1 MTRPTVARI
10 DFDALVHNL
19 AVARRH
25 AGTARVLAVG
35 KADAYGHGL
44 ARVWPAW
51 KGAAGI
57 AVLEL
62 EAAVRLR
69 EQGFGGRVV
78 LLEGFFEAGELEIID
93 RFDLVPVLHDQRQI
107 AMLSGCRPRRPLP
120 VLLKL
125 NSGMN
130 RLGFRPAAFRV
141 VLEQLAADARIGE
154 ITLMTHFAGA
164 DDGRGVD
171 DQLALF
177 RTVAASSGLP
187 VTLANSA
194 ALLRRPDTCGDWVRP
209 GIMLFGGSPFADTN
223 AAALGLLPVMTLQS
237 RIIGEQMLAA
247 GEAVGYGAAFVADRP
262 MRVGVVACGYA
273 DGYPRHAPTGTP
285 VLVNGVRTRTLGR
298 VSMDLLGVDLG
309 PVAGAGV
316 GSEVVLWGRGLP
328 VDDVAVAAGTIGYE
342 LLCALAP
349 RVRVEVCG
357 GAPDIDDPMR

>member
-10 DFDALVHNL
+10 DLDALVHNL

-62 EAAVRLR
+62 DAAVRLR

-78 LLEGFFEAGELEIID
+78 LLEGFFEAGELGVID
-93 RFDLVPVLHDQRQI
+93 RFDLIPVLHDQRQI
-107 AMLSGCRPRRPLP
+107 AMLSGFRPRRPLP

-130 RLGFRPAAFRV
+130 RLGFRPAAFRA

-171 DQLALF
+171 DQLELF
-177 RTVAASSGLP
+177 QTVATAGLP
-187 VTLANSA
+187 VSMANSA
-194 ALLRRPDTCGDWVRP
+194 ALLRRPDAHGDWVRP
-209 GIMLFGGSPFADTN
+209 GIMLFGASPFADTS
-223 AAALGLLPVMTLQS
+223 AAALGLLPVMTLRS

-247 GEAVGYGAAFVADRP
+247 GDAVGYGAVFVADRP

-273 DGYPRHAPTGTP
+273 DGYPRHAATGTP
-285 VLVNGVRTRTLGR
+285 ILVDGVVTRTLGR
-298 VSMDLLGVDLG
+298 VSMDMLCVDLG

-316 GSEVVLWGRGLP
+316 GSDVVLWGRGLP
-328 VDDVAVAAGTIGYE
+328 VDDVAAAAGTIGYE

-349 RVRVEVCG
+349 RVRVELSG
-357 GAPDIDDPMR
+357 GQPGIDDPMR

>member
-10 DFDALVHNL
+10 DLDALTHNL

-44 ARVWPAW
+44 ARIWSAW
-51 KGAAGI
+51 KAATGI

-62 EAAVRLR
+62 DAAVRLR
-69 EQGFGGRVV
+69 EQGYGGRVV
-78 LLEGFFEAGELEIID
+78 LLEGFFEATELGVVE
-93 RFDLVPVLHDQRQI
+93 RFDLIPVLHDERQV
-107 AMLSGCRPRRPLP
+107 AMLAGFRPQKPLP

-130 RLGFRPAAFRV
+130 RLGFRPPVFRV
-141 VLEQLAADARIGE
+141 VLERLVADARIGE

-171 DQLALF
+171 EQLARF
-177 RTVAASSGLP
+177 RAAAAASGLP
-187 VTLANSA
+187 VTMANSA
-194 ALLRRPDTCGDWVRP
+194 ALMRRPDARGDWVRP
-209 GIMLFGGSPFADTN
+209 GIMLFGASPFADTS

-237 RIIGEQMLAA
+237 RIIGEQALAP
-247 GEAVGYGAAFVADRP
+247 GEAVGYGATFVADRP
-262 MRVGVVACGYA
+262 MRIGVVACGYA
-273 DGYPRHAPTGTP
+273 DGYPRHAATGTP
-285 VLVNGVRTRTLGR
+285 VLVDGVLTRTLGR
-298 VSMDLLGVDLG
+298 VSMDMLCVDLD

-328 VDDVAVAAGTIGYE
+328 VDDVAAAAGTIGYE

-357 GAPDIDDPMR
+357 GEPGTDAPMR

>member
-10 DFDALVHNL
+10 DLDALVHNL

-62 EAAVRLR
+62 DAAVRLR

-78 LLEGFFEAGELEIID
+78 LLEGFFEAGELGIID
-93 RFDLVPVLHDQRQI
+93 RFDLIPVLHDQRQI
-107 AMLSGCRPRRPLP
+107 AMLSGFRPRRPLP

-130 RLGFRPAAFRV
+130 RLGFRPAAFRA

-177 RTVAASSGLP
+177 QTVATAGLP
-187 VTLANSA
+187 VSMANSA
-194 ALLRRPDTCGDWVRP
+194 ALLRRPDARGDWVRP
-209 GIMLFGGSPFADTN
+209 GIMLFGASPFADTS
-223 AAALGLLPVMTLQS
+223 AAALGLLPVMTLRS

-273 DGYPRHAPTGTP
+273 DGYPRHAATGTP
-285 VLVNGVRTRTLGR
+285 VLVDGVVTRTLGR
-298 VSMDLLGVDLG
+298 VSMDMLCVDLE
-309 PVAGAGV
+309 PVGGAGV

-328 VDDVAVAAGTIGYE
+328 VDDVAAAAGTIGYE

-349 RVRVEVCG
+349 RVRVELSG
-357 GAPDIDDPMR
+357 GQPGIDDPMR